1 MERVWLDS
9 YTEGVPAE
17 IDPDAYPSLVALI
30 DEAIRRFADRPAFEN
45 MGVRITFA
53 DLDRL
58 ATDFAGFLAA
68 RGLARGDRI
77 ALMMPNVLQYPV
89 ALLGALRAGLVVVST
104 NPLYT
109 ARELRHQLA
118 DSGARAIVVLENFG
132 HVLEECIGDTEVE
145 HVVVTGLGDMLGFP
159 KSALANFV
167 VRHVK
172 KLVPRFRIDGAVRWG
187 DALAK
192 GRAAVADRG
201 AAAGKV
207 EPSGDDL
214 AFLQYTGGTT
224 GLSKGAMLTHRNMV
238 ANILQTD
245 GFLRPF
251 AREGEEVIV
260 TALPLYHIFALTVN
274 CLTYMRFGAMGLL
287 IANPRDMP
295 GFVKTLKGVRFTAIT
310 GVNTLFNGL
319 MNTGGFAELDFS
331 SLRISV
337 GGGMAVQSAVAE
349 RWKRMTGVALLE
361 GYGLTETSPAACM
374 NPMHLADYTGM
385 VGVPM
390 PGTECRVID
399 EAGNALPTDTP
410 GELCVRGPQVMKG
423 YWNRP
428 EETAAVIDEEGWLR
442 TGDVAQMDAR
452 GFFRIVDRKKDMILV
467 SGFNVYPNEV
477 EEVVSQHPEVLEVG
491 AIGVADERSGE
502 VVKIVVVKRS
512 PGLTEESLRAY
523 CEEHLAGY
531 KRPRHVE
538 FAQELPKT
546 NVGKILRR
554 ELRERFG
561 RPGPA
566 GE

>member
-1 MERVWLDS
+1 MTERVWLAS
-9 YTEGVPAE
+9 YTEGTPHD
-17 IDPDAYPSLVALI
+17 INPDTYPSLAAII
-30 DEAIRRFADRPAFEN
+30 DEAIARFPDRPAFEN

-53 DLDRL
+53 ELDRL
-58 ATDFAGFLAA
+58 AKDFAGYLTSTA
-68 RGLARGDRI
+68 GLAKGDRV

-89 ALLGALRAGLVVVST
+89 ALVGALRAGLVVVNT

-132 HVLEECIGDTEVE
+132 HVLAECIDDTEVK

-159 KSALANFV
+159 KSALVNFV

-172 KLVPRFRIDGAVRWG
+172 KLAPPFRIDGAVRWK
-187 DALAK
+187 DALAA
-192 GRAAVADRG
+192 GRG
-201 AAAGKV
+201 AAAG
-207 EPSGDDL
+207 SADLDGDDL

-224 GLSKGAMLTHRNMV
+224 GVSKGAMLTHRNMV
-238 ANILQTD
+238 ASVLQAD

-251 AREGEEVIV
+251 AREGEEVVI
-260 TALPLYHIFALTVN
+260 TALPLYHIFALAVN
-274 CLTYMRFGAMGLL
+274 GLLYMRFGAHNVL
-287 IANPRDMP
+287 ITNPRDMP
-295 GFVKTLKGVRFTAIT
+295 GFVKTLKGVRFTVIT

-319 MNTGGFAELDFS
+319 MNTAGFSELDFS
-331 SLRISV
+331 PLRISV

-349 RWKRMTGVALLE
+349 RWKATTGVALLE
-361 GYGLTETSPAACM
+361 GYGLTETAPCACM
-374 NPMHLADYTGM
+374 NPLHLEDYTGT

-390 PGTECRVID
+390 SSTECRVVD
-399 EAGNALPTDTP
+399 DAGNALSVDTP
-410 GELCVRGPQVMKG
+410 GELCIRGPQVMRG

-428 EETAAVIDEEGWLR
+428 EETAAAIDEEGWFR
-442 TGDVAQMDAR
+442 SGDIAEMDAR

-491 AIGVADERSGE
+491 AIGVHDEGSGE
-502 VVKIVVVKRS
+502 AVKIVVVKRS
-512 PGLTEESLRAY
+512 PGLTEESLREY
-523 CEEHLAGY
+523 CQEHLTGY
-531 KRPRHVE
+531 KRPRHIE

-554 ELRERFG
+554 ELREQYSRSG
-561 RPGPA
+561 AA